1 MPYLFGL
8 IIALLSMFQEL
19 GNEARGLK
27 NSVWIVPGM
36 ALNVTSCSK
45 VLLCA
50 SEEGV
55 PTLALHT
62 QQPHTLA
69 VQAVSSLCDEEAS
82 WENGRE
88 TKTLLLCFV
97 VLGQDAKECL

>member
-36 ALNVTSCSK
+36 ALNATSHSKCS
-45 VLLCA
+45 
-50 SEEGV
+50 SV
-55 PTLALHT
+55 PVKRAYQH
-62 QQPHTLA
+62 
-69 VQAVSSLCDEEAS
+69 
-82 WENGRE
+82 
-88 TKTLLLCFV
+88 
-97 VLGQDAKECL
+97 